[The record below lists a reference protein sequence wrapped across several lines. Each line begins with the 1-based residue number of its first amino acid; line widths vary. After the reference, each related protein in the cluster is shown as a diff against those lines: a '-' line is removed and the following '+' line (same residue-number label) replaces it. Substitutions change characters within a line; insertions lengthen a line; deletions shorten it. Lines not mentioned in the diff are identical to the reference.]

1 VPRVHWEDF
10 ALGQVTESG
19 PRLVT
24 REEIIAFAAEFDPQ
38 PMHLDEEAASATMLG
53 GLAASGWHTCCILM
67 RMISDSLLV
76 GTSFMGAP
84 GIEEV
89 KWLAPLRPGARVKV
103 RATVLEA
110 RPSRSRPD
118 MGFVKFAYE
127 LIDETGT
134 AVLNLTVIPM
144 FGRRT
149 AGEARPPAA
158 LQAQDRP

>member
-1 VPRVHWEDF
+1 
-10 ALGQVTESG
+10 
-19 PRLVT
+19 
-24 REEIIAFAAEFDPQ
+24 
-38 PMHLDEEAASATMLG
+38 
-53 GLAASGWHTCCILM
+53 
-67 RMISDSLLV
+67 MISDSLLV
-76 GTSFMGAP
+76 DTSFMGAP

-127 LIDETGT
+127 LIDETGA

-149 AGEARPPAA
+149 AGEARTPAA
-158 LQAQDRP
+158 LQVQDRA